1 MDKKT
6 IVRINFKIKKSA
18 KKHVIKI
25 MKRNDSLL
33 KRLKDL

>member
-1 MDKKT
+1 MIKKT
-6 IVRINFKIKKSA
+6 KTNYKIDKSA
-18 KKHVIKI
+18 KKHVAKI